1 MMNNLISLFSYNA
14 PLWLL
19 ISTGVIVGISAG
31 YIGTF
36 LILRRMALSGDAL
49 THVALPGMGLAL
61 LLGLN
66 AFWGAWAF
74 LILAAFG
81 IWWIKRK
88 TSLYTETLTG
98 IFFTFSLAL
107 GILIIPQIDLLE
119 ALFGDIED
127 LTVFNSCLAIFL
139 GVASIIILTIYR
151 KRLMLL
157 TISEDLAKTINVN
170 ASRLDLLFLILL
182 GVIVALG
189 VQVTGTL
196 LMGALVIIPAAS
208 AQNIARSFSGYCFWS
223 IAFGALSMIFALP
236 IAHFFSLT
244 PGPIVVLSA
253 ASFFII
259 SLIFYRLKK

>member
-1 MMNNLISLFSYNA
+1 MINNLISSFSSNA

-19 ISTGVIVGISAG
+19 MSTGVVVGVSAG
-31 YIGTF
+31 FIGTF

-74 LILAAFG
+74 LILAALG

-88 TSLYTETLTG
+88 THLYLETLTG

-107 GILIIPQIDLLE
+107 GILIIPKIDLLE
-119 ALFGDIED
+119 ALFGDIEN
-127 LTVFNSCLAIFL
+127 LTVFNSYLAIFL
-139 GVASIIILTIYR
+139 GVTAIIILTIYR

-157 TISEDLAKTINVN
+157 TISEDLAKTININ

-189 VQVTGTL
+189 VHVTGTL

-223 IAFGALSMIFALP
+223 IVFGALSIIFALP
-236 IAHFFSLT
+236 IAHFFKLA

-253 ASFFII
+253 ALFFII
-259 SLIFYRLKK
+259 SLMPYRFRR